1 MLLIAL
7 KPDRFTIN
15 RVIIQRV
22 LRMLLIA
29 LKPATNRG
37 TPDSYARI
45 AHAINSVETRSLEL
59 LVLLHWARIAH
70 AINSVETFCGDVGAS
85 DNFARIAH
93 AINSVETHVSPM
105 GRPQQARIAHA
116 INSVETHGDDV
127 WGNNV
132 KRVLRMLL
140 IALKLFGMNNFKHN
154 CARIAHAINSIE
166 TNQNTV
172 ACSEKMA
179 RIAHAI
185 NSVETHPCSGRQS
198 LVRAYCACY

>member
-7 KPDRFTIN
+7 KLSHAADFVDGIG
-15 RVIIQRV
+15 RVLRMLLIALKHGGTFLRRYHFQRV

-29 LKPATNRG
+29 LKR
-37 TPDSYARI
+37 
-45 AHAINSVETRSLEL
+45 
-59 LVLLHWARIAH
+59 
-70 AINSVETFCGDVGAS
+70 VGV
-85 DNFARIAH
+85 R
-93 AINSVETHVSPM
+93 
-105 GRPQQARIAHA
+105 RQQPPP
-116 INSVETHGDDV
+116 
-127 WGNNV
+127 
-132 KRVLRMLL
+132 RVLRMLL